1 MADTSYLI
9 FDSGQNRY
17 GLAAAAVQE
26 LFFLPEVTPLPNLP
40 NCVVGVIDL
49 RGEILPIVDLG
60 LFLGRGSRPYTLTNS
75 VIVIRNDYQ
84 ALGLVVEH
92 THEVEA
98 IAPNQITP
106 WTTTEPDPS
115 RPPAFLGIAK
125 RAGEIV
131 TILNPG
137 AFTALNVQTT
147 LNINL
152 EEHWQAP
159 GAVNPDLL
167 SSLWA
172 ELSKDNRQVLRQRR
186 DGLTQAVQVEDC
198 QSLTALAVMGLQGEY
213 FGLGLDAIHEFT
225 DIHSITPIP
234 CCPPHVLGN
243 INLRGEI
250 VTLVDIS
257 PVINLT
263 PQAHHPWR
271 KAIVVRMD
279 EIVAGIAVEDIFDVV
294 HIHPGQINTAP
305 IAIQGSHNDYLQGVA
320 PYQNKLMSVIN
331 LSKILTSGVLDVDEE
346 V

>member
-9 FDSGQNRY
+9 FDAGQNRY
-17 GLAAAAVQE
+17 GLAAAAIQE

-40 NCVVGVIDL
+40 GCVVGVIDL
-49 RGEILPIVDLG
+49 RGEILPIADLG
-60 LFLGRGSRPYTLTNS
+60 MFLGQGTRPYTLTNS
-75 VIVIRNDYQ
+75 VIVLRNDHQ

-98 IAPNQITP
+98 IARDHITP
-106 WTTTEPDPS
+106 WNSPEATPNC
-115 RPPAFLGIAK
+115 PPAFLGVAK

-131 TILNPG
+131 TILNPA
-137 AFTALNVQTT
+137 AFTALTMQVT
-147 LNINL
+147 LGANL
-152 EEHWQAP
+152 PEQGQPEEIASDRLQH
-159 GAVNPDLL
+159 
-167 SSLWA
+167 LWA
-172 ELSKDNRQVLRQRR
+172 GLSEGDRQVLRQRR
-186 DGLTQAVQVEDC
+186 DSLTQSLQVDEA
-198 QSLTALAVMGLQGEY
+198 QHMTALAVMGLQGEY

-225 DIHSITPIP
+225 DIHAITPIP

-257 PVINLT
+257 PVINLA
-263 PQAHHPWR
+263 PKRQHPWR

-279 EIVAGIAVEDIFDVV
+279 EMVAGIAVEDIFDVV
-294 HIHPGQINTAP
+294 HIHPGQISNAP

-320 PYQNKLMSVIN
+320 PYQSTLMSVIN
-331 LSKILTSGVLDVDEE
+331 LPKILTSGVLDVDEE

>member
-9 FDSGQNRY
+9 FDSGQSRY

-40 NCVVGVIDL
+40 SCVIGVIDL

-60 LFLGRGSRPYTLTNS
+60 MFLGQGSRPYTLTNS
-75 VIVIRNDYQ
+75 VVVLRNDHQ

-98 IAPNQITP
+98 IAPDHISPWATP
-106 WTTTEPDPS
+106 EPDPS

-125 RAGEIV
+125 RAKEIV
-131 TILNPG
+131 TIINPAACIALATQLPLG
-137 AFTALNVQTT
+137 A
-147 LNINL
+147 NL
-152 EEHWQAP
+152 QEPGQADEAISDRLQP
-159 GAVNPDLL
+159 FWSGFSEGD
-167 SSLWA
+167 
-172 ELSKDNRQVLRQRR
+172 RQVLRQRR
-186 DGLTQAVQVEDC
+186 DALTQSLQVDDA
-198 QSLTALAVMGLQGEY
+198 QHLTALAVMGLQGEY
-213 FGLGLDAIHEFT
+213 FGLGLDTIHEFT
-225 DIHSITPIP
+225 DIHTITPIP

-263 PQAHHPWR
+263 PQTHHPWR

-279 EIVAGIAVEDIFDVV
+279 EVVAGIAVEDIFDVV
-294 HIHPGQINTAP
+294 HIHPGQINNAP
-305 IAIQGSHNDYLQGVA
+305 IAIQGNHNDYLQGVA
-320 PYQNKLMSVIN
+320 PYQNTLMSVIN
-331 LSKILTSGVLDVDEE
+331 LPKILTSGVLDVDEE

>member
-17 GLAAAAVQE
+17 GLAATAVQE

-40 NCVVGVIDL
+40 RCVVGVIDL
-49 RGEILPIVDLG
+49 RGEILPILDLG
-60 LFLGRGSRPYTLTNS
+60 LFLGQGSRPYTLTNS
-75 VIVIRNDYQ
+75 VIVLRNDRQ

-98 IAPNQITP
+98 IAPSYITP
-106 WTTTEPDPS
+106 WATTEVDS
-115 RPPAFLGIAK
+115 DRPPAFLGIAK

-131 TILNPG
+131 TILNPT
-137 AFTALNVQTT
+137 AFTAITMQAILGT
-147 LNINL
+147 NL
-152 EEHWQAP
+152 EEQWQA
-159 GAVNPDLL
+159 AEATTELL
-167 SSLWA
+167 SDPWA
-172 ELSKDNRQVLRQRR
+172 ELSKDERQVLRQRR
-186 DGLTQAVQVEDC
+186 NGLAQALQLEDS

-213 FGLGLDAIHEFT
+213 FGLGLDTIHEFT
-225 DIHSITPIP
+225 DIHAITPIP

-263 PQAHHPWR
+263 SKNQHPWQ

-279 EIVAGIAVEDIFDVV
+279 DIVAGIAVEDIFDVV
-294 HIHPGQINTAP
+294 HVHPGQINTAP
-305 IAIQGSHNDYLQGVA
+305 IATQGNHNDYLQGVA
-320 PYQNKLMSVIN
+320 PYQNTLMSVIN